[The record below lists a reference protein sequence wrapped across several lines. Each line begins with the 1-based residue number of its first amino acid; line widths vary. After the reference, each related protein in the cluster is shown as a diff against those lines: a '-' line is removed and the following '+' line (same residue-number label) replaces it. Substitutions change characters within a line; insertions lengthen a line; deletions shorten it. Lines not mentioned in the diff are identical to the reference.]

1 VKAVQL
7 YELTGHELKEKL
19 DKKEVSCQE
28 ITAAFIN
35 RIEQVE
41 DQIKAF
47 VTVTGELAT
56 QQARAYDDA
65 EPVPGLGGIP
75 YGLKDIICTRGI
87 RTTASS
93 RMLENFIPFYDAFVA
108 ARLAEHKGVLLGKL
122 NLDEFAMGSSTEQS
136 AFYPT
141 RNPWD
146 LERVPG
152 GSSGG
157 SAAAVAAGEV
167 AYALGTDSGGS
178 IRQPAAFCGVVGLK
192 PTYGRVSRW
201 GVMAYASSFDQV
213 GVVSKD
219 VRDCALVMNMLAG
232 HDQQDSTS
240 IDKEV
245 PDYASFL
252 TPDIKGLKIA
262 YPREY
267 FQQGVDSEIVQ
278 QVMNAL
284 KHYEQLGAII
294 EEVSLPHS
302 EYALP
307 AYYLIAPAE
316 ASANMA
322 RFDGVRYGLRDQEAD
337 NVVDMFSQSRSV
349 GLGDEVKRRIMLGT
363 YALSSGYY
371 DAYYLKALKVRR
383 LIAEDFQRVF
393 ADFDLI
399 VTPTTP
405 TIAFRFGEN
414 SGDLIAQYKND
425 LLTVPINMAGLPG
438 MSIPCG
444 FVNGMPVG
452 MQLVAQPFDEGTI
465 FKAAYAFEQTT
476 DYHRARP
483 TLGVNI
489 NG

>member
-1 VKAVQL
+1 MEL
-7 YELTGHELKEKL
+7 YELTCHELKEKL
-19 DKKEVSCQE
+19 DRKEISSRE
-28 ITAAFIN
+28 ITQAFLK

-47 VTVTGELAT
+47 VTITGDLALE
-56 QQARAYDDA
+56 QAEQYDA
-65 EPVPGLGGIP
+65 GEPVPGLGGLP
-75 YGLKDIICTRGI
+75 YGLKDIICTRGV

-93 RMLENFIPFYDAFVA
+93 KMLENFIPFYDATVA
-108 ARLAEHKGVLLGKL
+108 ARLAAHKGIMLGKL
-122 NLDEFAMGSSTEQS
+122 NLDEFAMGSSTENS

-146 LERVPG
+146 LDRVPG

-167 AYALGTDSGGS
+167 PYSLGTDSGGS

-213 GVVSKD
+213 GVVSRD
-219 VRDCALVMNMLAG
+219 VRDCALVLNVIAG
-232 HDQQDSTS
+232 HDPKDSTS
-240 IDKEV
+240 VNQAV
-245 PDYASFL
+245 PDYTSFL
-252 TPDIKGLKIA
+252 TTDIKGLKIA

-267 FQQGVDSEIVQ
+267 FQQGVDSEIR
-278 QVMNAL
+278 QVVKNAL
-284 KHYEQLGAII
+284 KHYEQLGAIV

-316 ASANMA
+316 ASANLA
-322 RFDGVRYGLRDQEAD
+322 RYDGVRYGLRDLQAE
-337 NVVDMFSQSRSV
+337 NVVDMFSRSRAA
-349 GLGDEVKRRIMLGT
+349 GFGDEVKRRIMLGT
-363 YALSSGYY
+363 YALSTGYY

-383 LIAEDFQRVF
+383 LIAEDFQKVF
-393 ADFDLI
+393 ADYDLI
-399 VTPTTP
+399 VAPTTP
-405 TIAFRFGEN
+405 TVAFRIGEHT
-414 SGDLIAQYKND
+414 DD
-425 LLTVPINMAGLPG
+425 LLTLYMNDILTVPVNMAGLPG
-438 MSIPCG
+438 MSVPCG

-452 MQLVAQPFDEGTI
+452 MQIVGKPFDEGTI

-476 DYHRARP
+476 DYHYARP
-483 TLGVNI
+483 NLGVSK
-489 NG
+489 